1 MKSEAKGGDKRIRYY
16 RKDEKVTQFEKFVKE
31 EK

>member
-1 MKSEAKGGDKRIRYY
+1 VIKEEYTVE
-16 RKDEKVTQFEKFVKE
+16 KDEKVTQFEKFVKE